1 MKVTVFTSNQPRH
14 LNLVRKLAQ
23 IADEVFCIQECKTVF
38 PGLVDDFFKKSDIMR
53 EYFEKVINA
62 ERNIFGD
69 ITFSAQKVN
78 TLSIKSGD
86 LNNLDQN
93 QLRNSLQSDVYI
105 VFGASY
111 IQGWLIDFLVS
122 NEAFNIHMG
131 LSPYYRGS
139 SCNFWA
145 LFDNNPD
152 YVGATVH
159 KLSKGLD
166 SGPMLFHCLPILQE
180 GDTPFDFTM
189 RSVKIAHDALCS
201 RLGDSTL
208 FTMEAEV
215 QDKAQEVRYSRKRE
229 FNDEV
234 AREFLLRQ
242 SKIQTS
248 VFKYPVLKQPF
259 FG

>member
-1 MKVTVFTSNQPRH
+1 MKVTVFTGNQPRH

-38 PGLVDDFFKKSDIMR
+38 PGLVEDFFKKSDAMR
-53 EYFEKVINA
+53 DYFEKVIKA
-62 ERNIFGD
+62 ERHIFGD
-69 ITFSAQKVN
+69 IAFSAEKVS

-86 LNNLDQN
+86 VSKLDET
-93 QLRNSLQSDVYI
+93 QLRDALHSDVYI

-122 NEAFNIHMG
+122 NGAFNIHMG

-139 SCNFWA
+139 ACNFWA
-145 LFDNNPD
+145 LYDNNPG

-159 KLSKGLD
+159 KLSQGLD
-166 SGPMLFHCLPILQE
+166 SGPMLFHCLPVLQE

-201 RLGDSTL
+201 RLSDSTL
-208 FTMEAEV
+208 FSMVAEA
-215 QDKAQEVRYSRKRE
+215 QDRTKEVRYSRRGE

-234 AREFLLRQ
+234 AREFLLRK
-242 SKIQTS
+242 SNIQTD
-248 VFKYPVLKQPF
+248 VFQYPMLKAPF